1 MFFTKSLHA
10 STTHI
15 LTMMPFFVALLL
27 VALSSF
33 TTHSTCFG
41 FQTSGRR
48 HFVSTR
54 LHERLYDNKE
64 HNNKWPTT
72 GDATFSRRQALTTA
86 ATTILLPDAARA
98 LVVPASSSELPSG
111 LLESRVLENVLSP
124 PPYGME
130 GSDVYY
136 PS

>member
-1 MFFTKSLHA
+1 MR
-10 STTHI
+10 
-15 LTMMPFFVALLL
+15 FFVGLLPLALLL
-27 VALSSF
+27 SSI
-33 TTHSTCFG
+33 TTQSSCFG
-41 FQTSGRR
+41 FQTSYSGRR
-48 HFVSTR
+48 HLVSTR
-54 LHERLYDNKE
+54 LHERLHERLQNNNE
-64 HNNKWPTT
+64 HNDNQWPT

-98 LVVPASSSELPSG
+98 LVVPASSSELPAG

-130 GSDVYY
+130 GSDVFY